1 MRLGASQWCTHPWP
15 SWYSRPQGGSCVLAQ
30 NITNEQIP
38 LVMKEYLIDAAA
50 KHDWKTV
57 RNHLLDLIGDATF
70 VYSTLQAARYHR
82 GMRPLRV
89 TTPLPF
95 AVQLSCFQ
103 RESPALPLPAS
114 YFGLLQNSKRPQ
126 RRQQARE
133 RAVPEE

>member
-1 MRLGASQWCTHPWP
+1 MVHTPLA

-30 NITNEQIP
+30 NITKEQIP
-38 LVMKEYLIDAAA
+38 LVMKEYLIDAAV

-89 TTPLPF
+89 TTLLPF
-95 AVQLSCFQ
+95 TVQLSCFQ
-103 RESPALPLPAS
+103 RESPALPPPAS
-114 YFGLLQNSKRPQ
+114 YFGLS
-126 RRQQARE
+126 
-133 RAVPEE
+133 

>member
-1 MRLGASQWCTHPWP
+1 M
-15 SWYSRPQGGSCVLAQ
+15 AQ
-30 NITNEQIP
+30 NITKEQIP

-50 KHDWKTV
+50 AAAVKHDWKTV

-82 GMRPLRV
+82 GMRLLRV

-103 RESPALPLPAS
+103 RESPALPPPAS
-114 YFGLLQNSKRPQ
+114 YFGLF
-126 RRQQARE
+126 
-133 RAVPEE
+133 